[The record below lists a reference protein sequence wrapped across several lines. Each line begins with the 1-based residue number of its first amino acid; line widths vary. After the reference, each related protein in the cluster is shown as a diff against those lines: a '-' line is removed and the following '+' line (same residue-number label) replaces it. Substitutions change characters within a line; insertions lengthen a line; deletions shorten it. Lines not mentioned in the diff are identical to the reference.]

1 MTTHIPFVS
10 VVIPAYNDSDGIA
23 LTLESVTNQTY
34 PVDDYEIVV
43 ADNGSTDGTRD
54 VVRSYVERYPE
65 LVTLVVEDEIQSPAG
80 ARNRG
85 IERAS
90 GSVLAFLDADMTV
103 DETWLELVVE
113 SLLDDGHDY
122 IGYPVKL
129 YAPDGRETIT
139 TMADKQ
145 FVFTMEKYME
155 QSQFTVAGCLAIR
168 KAVIDAVGPFD
179 TQLPYG
185 ADKEFGKRVYAAGFD
200 QHFESSIVVYHPART
215 SVAEQLKKSFRM
227 GRGMR
232 RVHETHPDQFST
244 YSPFRLRSYL
254 PLRPGRFLSQ
264 VDGKDELSIREL
276 SKLYVLES
284 TKKFVKY
291 SGSLYEYFVD
301 SSMSRS

>member
-1 MTTHIPFVS
+1 MTTSVPFVS
-10 VVIPAYNDSDGIA
+10 VVIPAYNDSVGIG

-34 PVDDYEIVV
+34 PTDRYEIIV
-43 ADNGSTDGTRD
+43 ADNDSTDGTRD

-80 ARNRG
+80 ARNKG
-85 IERAS
+85 IEHAS
-90 GSVLAFLDADMTV
+90 GSVLAFLDADMTA
-103 DETWLELVVE
+103 DETWLESVTE

-129 YAPDGRETIT
+129 YAPDGHETIT
-139 TMADKQ
+139 TIADKL
-145 FVFTMEKYME
+145 FVFTIEKYME
-155 QSQFTVAGCLAIR
+155 QSQFTGAGCLAVR

-179 TQLPYG
+179 TQLSYG

-200 QHFESSIVVYHPART
+200 QHFEPSIVVYHPART
-215 SVAEQLKKSFRM
+215 SVAEQLKKSFRI

-232 RVHETHPDQFST
+232 QVHETHPDQFST

-254 PLRPGRFLSQ
+254 PLHPARFLSRI
-264 VDGKDELSIREL
+264 DSKNELSIREL
-276 SKLYVLES
+276 AKLYALES

-301 SSMSRS
+301 STASRK